1 MRTMAA
7 CAALVFG
14 ASLAHADPIE
24 DCNQVQDRELQLR
37 GCTAY
42 IRLGKGSAENLATAY
57 LNRANIHA
65 QRTKFEL
72 AFADYSAALALDPNN
87 PLMPYNR
94 GNAYFDGQ
102 QYERAI
108 GDFSRAIELDGSFAL
123 AYFNRGL
130 AQERLGD
137 NAAAAA
143 DYRRAMALDATQIK
157 AQRRLER
164 LQSQ

>member
-1 MRTMAA
+1 MRTMAV

-14 ASLAHADPIE
+14 ASLAHAGTVE
-24 DCNQVQDRELQLR
+24 DCNQLRDRDLQLR

-42 IRLGKGSAENLATAY
+42 IRLGKGSPENLATAY
-57 LNRANIHA
+57 LNRANIYA
-65 QRTKFEL
+65 QRTKYDL
-72 AFADYSAALALDPNN
+72 AFADYSAALVLDPSN
-87 PLMPYNR
+87 PLIPYNR
-94 GNAYFDGQ
+94 GNAYFDRKE
-102 QYERAI
+102 YERAI

-137 NAAAAA
+137 NAAAAD
-143 DYRRAMALDATQIK
+143 DYRRALALDATAVK
-157 AQRRLER
+157 AQRRLKR